1 MCTRPMSVTME
12 QKEMSSRVRRGPM
25 SAITRSPEHRVRGDV
40 LDVERAEAATLAQR
54 GQRELGALWRGQER
68 DPGA

>member
-1 MCTRPMSVTME
+1 MHQADISDHRGEGDVQQGEAGT
-12 QKEMSSRVRRGPM
+12 RVRYY
-25 SAITRSPEHRVRGDV
+25 SQHSVCGDV